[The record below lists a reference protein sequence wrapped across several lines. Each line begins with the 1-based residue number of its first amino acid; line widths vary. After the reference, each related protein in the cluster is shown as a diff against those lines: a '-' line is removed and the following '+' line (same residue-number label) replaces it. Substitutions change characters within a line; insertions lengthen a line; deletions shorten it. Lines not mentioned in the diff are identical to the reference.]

1 LTIAAYLWYN
11 AAAVGVIGKR
21 RRYVDTITVRLPE
34 DVAAQLKAERISVV
48 GGYHA
53 KRAEEATKCG

>member
-48 GGYHA
+48 RRLSC
-53 KRAEEATKCG
+53 KKS